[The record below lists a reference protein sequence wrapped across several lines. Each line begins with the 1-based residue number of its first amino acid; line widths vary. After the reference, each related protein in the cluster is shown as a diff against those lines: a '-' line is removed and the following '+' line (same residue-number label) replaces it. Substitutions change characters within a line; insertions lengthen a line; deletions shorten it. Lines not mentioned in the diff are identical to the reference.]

1 MNINFKNYYLSEQA
15 NSNQNYSQSNQ
26 LYPLNAQNFELNLN
40 LKNSFHEKNESEI
53 FGEKYLY
60 FIDASTL
67 SKTDNNKKEKKFEKK
82 IFNITKDKIKLLHR
96 KRPRTL
102 FNKRG
107 RLKKAKNKNEQN
119 KGKKFHSKSEL
130 DNITN
135 KIKVFFIQSS
145 MQLINN
151 RYKNYAIKKGKK
163 GKKIKF
169 LWKIKTNFTQ
179 TIKKEINLKFLKM
192 KIKDLF
198 SSDLSDKCTKLN
210 KEYNKQKIKELYQK
224 NEAKE
229 VIEILDKTVEELLQS
244 YINGDYENE
253 GFYIENDLEK
263 EKEKMINNGEDNIDD
278 YAKKFLETANNFG
291 NIFRKKIPRQKKNN
305 ETC

>member
-1 MNINFKNYYLSEQA
+1 MNICPKNYYLCEQL
-15 NSNQNYSQSNQ
+15 NSNQNCSQPNQ
-26 LYPLNAQNFELNLN
+26 LYPFNIQNFELNLN
-40 LKNSFHEKNESEI
+40 LKSSFHEKNESEV
-53 FGEKYLY
+53 FEEKNRY
-60 FIDASTL
+60 FIDPSTL
-67 SKTDNNKKEKKFEKK
+67 SKTDNNKKEKNNKK
-82 IFNITKDKIKLLHR
+82 IFNITKDKIKFLHR
-96 KRPRTL
+96 KKRRTL
-102 FNKRG
+102 INKRG
-107 RLKKAKNKNEQN
+107 RLKKAKDKNEQN

-130 DNITN
+130 DNLTN

-145 MQLINN
+145 MQLIND
-151 RYKNYAIKKGKK
+151 RYQNYIIKKGKK
-163 GKKIKF
+163 RKKIKF

-224 NEAKE
+224 NQAQE

-263 EKEKMINNGEDNIDD
+263 EKEKMINNGEENIDD
-278 YAKKFLETANNFG
+278 YAKKFLETAKNFG
-291 NIFRKKIPRQKKNN
+291 NIFRKKIPRQKKNY
-305 ETC
+305 ETY

>member
-1 MNINFKNYYLSEQA
+1 
-15 NSNQNYSQSNQ
+15 
-26 LYPLNAQNFELNLN
+26 
-40 LKNSFHEKNESEI
+40 
-53 FGEKYLY
+53 
-60 FIDASTL
+60 
-67 SKTDNNKKEKKFEKK
+67 
-82 IFNITKDKIKLLHR
+82 
-96 KRPRTL
+96 
-102 FNKRG
+102 
-107 RLKKAKNKNEQN
+107 
-119 KGKKFHSKSEL
+119 
-130 DNITN
+130 
-135 KIKVFFIQSS
+135 
-145 MQLINN
+145 MQLIND
-151 RYKNYAIKKGKK
+151 RYQNYVIKKGKK
-163 GKKIKF
+163 RKKIKF

-224 NEAKE
+224 NQAQE

-263 EKEKMINNGEDNIDD
+263 EQEKMINNEEENIDD
-278 YAKKFLETANNFG
+278 YAKKFLETAKNFG